1 MTVQATQALVDF
13 VLQFVGNRDFA
24 LQVAQNPS
32 GALAAQ
38 GVTEHDLSGVD
49 MTQVVAEACQ
59 APGFPPEAAEAL
71 QYYSGGGGGYS
82 GGGGGY
88 SQPAPHPQPVDHV
101 VQQLQYVNYVTHEGD
116 TTIQQT
122 IIDQSTNFDVDGDFH
137 NSGTIDIDN
146 ASASGAGAVAGG
158 EGDVNAATGAGAQV
172 IDDSIVGQNQNN
184 SDGAVQVGGANAG
197 PIVTGGDN
205 DGIISSGPV
214 AGNVVGDNNET
225 ANVNGPNNAPINFG
239 DGAETVNVQG
249 STVANSNFG
258 EGDNVSGNTLN
269 DGSAIG
275 SGAGNVTGGG
285 NDTTTTTTTTTTN
298 TDNSNENTNVN
309 ANDSIVNTEQGDGDQ
324 HTNNLNED
332 GFDFDRHDPPVLRS
346 ELAREEEEAP
356 EEQPEEQ
363 IEEMA

>member
-71 QYYSGGGGGYS
+71 QYYSSGSGGYS

-122 IIDQSTNFDVDGDFH
+122 IIDQSTTFDVDGDFH

-214 AGNVVGDNNET
+214 TGNVVGDNNET
-225 ANVNGPNNAPINFG
+225 ANVNGPNSGVINFG
-239 DGAETVNVQG
+239 DGAENTNLQNVNA
-249 STVANSNFG
+249 TNSNFG
-258 EGDNVSGNTLN
+258 DGDNVGGNTLQ

-275 SGAGNVTGGG
+275 TGAGNVTGGG
-285 NDTTTTTTTTTTN
+285 NDTTTTTTTNT
-298 TDNSNENTNVN
+298 TDNSVENTNVN

-332 GFDFDRHDPPVLRS
+332 GFDFDREPTVLRS
-346 ELAREEEEAP
+346 ELAREEEPEAP
-356 EEQPEEQ
+356 LPQEEDVPEP
-363 IEEMA
+363 A